1 MDWQGWLSLGL
12 TLGVLGLLVMT
23 RLAPHMVLMA
33 ALTILSVTGIL
44 TPSETL
50 GGFSNSGLVTVA
62 AMFAV
67 AAGLHASGG
76 IDLLV
81 NRLLGKPKT
90 TQGAIVRLLMPVI
103 PLSAFLNNT
112 PVVATMIPAIS
123 AWSRKTGI
131 SPSRLL
137 IPLSYASMIG
147 GTLTLIGTSTNLVV
161 AGQYETLTGRSDLGI
176 FSITLVGLAV
186 TVTGSLFLMLVMP
199 RLLPDRSTR
208 QPFANMRE
216 FTVEVAVDPNG
227 PLVGLTVEEAGLRN
241 LERLYLVEI
250 IRGKTVVTA
259 APSEETLLGGDRL
272 VFAGETD
279 AITDLLRIHGLSAS
293 MGDGTPLMDER
304 AERRLVEVVVSQSC
318 AAVGETVR
326 SSRFHQRYGAIVLA
340 LARNGERI
348 EGNLGN
354 IIIQPG
360 DTMLLEARPAFVT
373 RQRYNKD
380 FLVVNDLNTEPPRH
394 EKALIAWVILGVA
407 VIGAGLDLISMLNA
421 SLLAVGAMLL
431 TGCLTV
437 SQAEKSLDLPVL
449 ITIAAS
455 FALGTAL
462 EKTGVAATLAANIVA
477 LSGGRPALLL
487 VLIYVAVTLLTET
500 ITNNAAA
507 VIMVPLALAIT
518 QQAGLDPE
526 PFMLAIMIAASASF
540 ATPLG

>member
-23 RLAPHMVLMA
+23 RLAPDMVLMA

-67 AAGLHASGG
+67 AAGLHSSGG

-81 NRLLGKPKT
+81 NRPLGKPKT

-293 MGDGTPLMDER
+293 MGDGTPLMD
-304 AERRLVEVVVSQSC
+304 
-318 AAVGETVR
+318 
-326 SSRFHQRYGAIVLA
+326 
-340 LARNGERI
+340 
-348 EGNLGN
+348 
-354 IIIQPG
+354 
-360 DTMLLEARPAFVT
+360 
-373 RQRYNKD
+373 
-380 FLVVNDLNTEPPRH
+380 
-394 EKALIAWVILGVA
+394 
-407 VIGAGLDLISMLNA
+407 
-421 SLLAVGAMLL
+421 
-431 TGCLTV
+431 
-437 SQAEKSLDLPVL
+437 
-449 ITIAAS
+449 
-455 FALGTAL
+455 
-462 EKTGVAATLAANIVA
+462 
-477 LSGGRPALLL
+477 
-487 VLIYVAVTLLTET
+487 
-500 ITNNAAA
+500 
-507 VIMVPLALAIT
+507 
-518 QQAGLDPE
+518 
-526 PFMLAIMIAASASF
+526 
-540 ATPLG
+540 